1 MFKLNDII
9 SAGPESSS
17 KSVAV
22 PARVC
27 YIHPMGRF
35 YELEFHFRKGSGAVY
50 RESRF
55 FTPSEYEEGLAKG
68 LFNPRA
74 SMKRKTPC
82 PPGYSR
88 GFLDDDFYMQEQQS
102 KKSAEFDP
110 AMF

>member
-1 MFKLNDII
+1 MILLALFLKAAANLSPFRPECVIFTRWAVFMSWNFI
-9 SAGPESSS
+9 SERAAVLYTGRAASS
-17 KSVAV
+17 
-22 PARVC
+22 
-27 YIHPMGRF
+27 
-35 YELEFHFRKGSGAVY
+35 LQ
-50 RESRF
+50 
-55 FTPSEYEEGLAKG
+55 YEEGLAKG